1 MARRE
6 ETLPMT
12 DAILLVVAQEPG
24 ETIRGRTLLQKK
36 LYFLSVLCEL
46 DYGFAPHFYGPYS
59 SPISDEVGTL
69 LAVGFLEQSSRSSN
83 ETLGRARDL
92 RRYDYK
98 LTPAGQEVVAS
109 YGERALPYAEAL
121 ERINAHRI
129 SRDAN
134 LLSVA
139 AKVHLIVQQL
149 GTATAD
155 DIGRR
160 ARELGWD
167 LSEKDVD
174 AVAEFL
180 TQLDLVET
188 TETATAS

>member
-36 LYFLSVLCEL
+36 LYFLSVLCGL

-59 SPISDEVGTL
+59 SPVSDEVGTL

-92 RRYDYK
+92 RRYDYT
-98 LTPAGQEVVAS
+98 LTPAGHEVVAS
-109 YGERALPYAEAL
+109 YGERARPYTQAL
-121 ERINAHRI
+121 ELINDHRI
-129 SRDAN
+129 ARDAN

-139 AKVHLIVQQL
+139 AKVHLIVRQL

-167 LSEKDVD
+167 LTERDVEG
-174 AVAEFL
+174 VAEYL

-188 TETATAS
+188 TETAAS